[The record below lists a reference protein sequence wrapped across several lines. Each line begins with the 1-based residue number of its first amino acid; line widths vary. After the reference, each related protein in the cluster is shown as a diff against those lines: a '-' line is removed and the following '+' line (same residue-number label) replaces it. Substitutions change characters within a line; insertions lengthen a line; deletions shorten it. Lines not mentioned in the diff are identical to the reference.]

1 MEDVL
6 GLFQRMQEMYFR
18 YMDSPFALGNDKLSA
33 ERRSLLEQEGNIYQY
48 PYIEALP
55 PFISSKKT
63 IKEVCKDIGL
73 SSDFSEFAAL
83 GLFDP
88 KHKLHRHQYEAFK
101 NVVADKKN
109 IVVTSGT
116 GSGKTESFLLPLISN
131 ILNESK
137 KWDSPDQHI
146 RKWWE
151 SGKRWTSVRAH
162 EKRKAAVR
170 GLILYPL
177 NALVEDQMVRMRK
190 ALDSDGVRNWFRESR
205 DNNKIYFGRYTGKT
219 PVPGNPSNSNKVSQ
233 LKTALKKME
242 QKQIELRAYFE
253 DMMFKV
259 GNNPDFKTKQN
270 IFVELQNEIEEGL
283 LFSTT
288 QWNPSEVELIKKKLA
303 ERLNEKLAFLNQV
316 DGSEMISRW
325 DMQDS
330 PPDIL
335 ITNFS
340 MLNIMLTRQIEQ
352 QIFEKTR
359 EWLQEDSANTF
370 HLVLDELHAY
380 RGTAGTEVAYVI
392 RALLDRLGLKPDSPQ
407 LRILATSASLD
418 ENGKE
423 FLGDFFGVPIDKFEI
438 ISGDRENAEKYPLS
452 NYYKD
457 KKDVF
462 AELFNSFQKEDEWNK
477 SISKFCNEF
486 NVKYDPNVPGECV
499 TKALEISGALRA
511 LISECEKPK
520 SIKYLSSKL
529 FDDEKDLSSIGG
541 LLLAVVK
548 SRINGEREVVLPLR
562 AHLFFRNFQGLWA
575 CSNPDCTEV
584 NPQYKYDR
592 RNIGRLYNQPRIQC
606 GCGSRVLDFYYC
618 QNCGDSFLGGFKTAD
633 KTDDSSDQFYL
644 SAEFP
649 EIEQLPDKLP
659 PVKKFGQYAVYWPL
673 LSIDPDAVKWERTRS
688 GDDSEQTGSGKNKMK
703 FKWEKAFY
711 RPRLGQICSDMHNA
725 TGHWYQISNMEET
738 AKNMPAFPIKCPH
751 CADDWELIRT
761 SSGPLPIESEKRTRS
776 PIRGQRTGFDMI
788 AQIMLDALMRELP
801 DREQPKAVL
810 FSDSRQDAAK
820 LSAKLEI
827 NHYRQI
833 IRYVVIKVVREQN
846 AALRSFI
853 KRTRQEALS
862 DLEAS
867 LAESYWNE
875 SFPEASLIEAAI
887 LNRNLPPAKLEEA
900 KQIIN
905 SAGSYPRLGNLWDSI
920 EKEILKV
927 GINPAGPEN
936 SLKEYLGIIWK
947 SMYNWIDRNKP
958 EPITTNMNTDK
969 QSYRQIIQNSL
980 RERVIIDVLFSQRKR
995 DLESIA
1001 LGTITS
1007 DLDKDLGEY
1016 LEKEPTFWRQLVD
1029 SSIRILGGLRRF
1041 DSNKKSSEFPP
1052 PRLNTYWKAIAKE
1065 NGINEMKFL
1074 DRAQRIF
1081 SSLRG
1086 VKQYLLQ
1093 SDELQIVPFNG
1104 KVYACVKCHRVHLH
1118 PSCSVCTDCYSRLEE
1133 SSLED
1138 SVTND
1143 YYRYLSI
1150 DAKTVRRF
1158 HSEEMTGQT
1167 DPDDALKRQQLFQG
1181 IFDSE
1186 DTPLVDEIDILSVTT
1201 TMEAGVD
1208 IGSLRIVAMS
1218 NMPPQRFNYQQRVG
1232 RCGRRNSPLSVSLTL
1247 CRGRSHDDWYFDNL
1261 DKITGDPSPQPY
1273 IDLQSKKIFN
1283 RVVNKEML
1291 FYAFKDTG
1299 LSQED
1304 LGGESVHGQFGNRND
1319 WEQIKDRVQAYFA
1332 SKEGIAR
1339 LDQVIKVLSIKSN
1352 IAAGELEQVKAD
1364 IVSGRLTEE
1373 ITRIAKDPRYS
1384 SNALSEN
1391 LAAAGLLP
1399 MFGFP
1404 TRVRLLHHSRKSSYT
1419 SIQNLDKDTVDRDL
1433 EMAIND
1439 YSPGSEVVK
1448 DKSKHRA
1455 AGVAHYWIQ
1464 GNRVIPEGN
1473 PLGDIKTISICKDCH
1488 MLYDKDLPEEC
1499 PSCNAL
1505 LDSAESPYKK
1515 IRISEPQGFRTDWIN
1530 RDYKEEFEWSSR
1542 SSVPRL
1548 ALDGNNDTNY
1558 THEIY
1563 NAAFSCQE
1571 GDVYTIN
1578 DRNGALFTFEKAN
1591 NEYEGWIET
1600 SNLADDYKPPTRG
1613 SIKEEVALA
1622 AIKNTELLIISP
1634 KITAASISFDP
1645 TVLGARAGLIS
1656 FGFLFRRIATNLLDV
1671 DADELQVGVRS
1682 VYNNSTDSLVG
1693 QIFFGDRLINGA
1705 GYAKYL
1711 AQEKIMKRIL
1721 DDLCGELIYI
1731 PKLRDHNCDSSCYE
1745 CLRTYE
1751 NMSYHGILDWRLGL
1765 DAARYLRDGK
1775 TPVMDEQ
1782 WIELV
1787 QKSLANLVENFPGVE
1802 SVWFTGVPGLKF
1814 ALEDETIALFGH
1826 PFWNTKNVDY
1836 FTREL
1841 AVATAEAE
1849 VEARVIKHFNIFD
1862 LIRRPTWVIQKMIEG
1877 NNE

>member
-6 GLFQRMQEMYFR
+6 GLFQRMKEMYIR
-18 YMDSPFALGNDKLSA
+18 YMDSPFALGHDKLAA
-33 ERRSLLEQEGNIYQY
+33 ERRALLEQEGNIYQY

-55 PFISSKKT
+55 PYRSSNKT
-63 IKEVCKDIGL
+63 VKDVCKETLL
-73 SSDFSEFAAL
+73 SSDFSEFVGL

-88 KHKLHRHQYEAFK
+88 KHKLHQHQYDAFK
-101 NVVADKKN
+101 KVVTEKKN

-137 KWDSPDQHI
+137 RWPSPGPSEQKWWDSG
-146 RKWWE
+146 R
-151 SGKRWTSVRAH
+151 RWSSIRAH

-177 NALVEDQMVRMRK
+177 NALVEDQMVRLRK
-190 ALDSDGVRNWFRESR
+190 ALDSDQVRKWLRDSR

-219 PVPGNPSNSNKVSQ
+219 PIPGSPSNSNKVGQ
-233 LKTALKKME
+233 LKTAIKKMVH
-242 QKQIELRAYFE
+242 KQNELR
-253 DMMFKV
+253 DQFKDLIHKA
-259 GNNPDFKTKQN
+259 GNDPDFRTKQN
-270 IFVELQNEIEEGL
+270 IIVEIQNEIDADIL
-283 LFSTT
+283 SSTS
-288 QWNPSEVELIKKKLA
+288 QWSPSEVELIKNKLSD
-303 ERLNEKLAFLNQV
+303 RLNEKLAFLNQV

-325 DMQDS
+325 DMQES

-340 MLNIMLTRQIEQ
+340 MLNIILTRQIEQ
-352 QIFEKTR
+352 QIFDKTR
-359 EWLQEDSANTF
+359 EWIEEDSSNTF

-380 RGTAGTEVAYVI
+380 RGTAGTEVSYVI
-392 RALLDRLGLKPDSPQ
+392 RALLDRLGLRPDSPQ

-418 ENGKE
+418 ESGRE
-423 FLGDFFGVPIDKFEI
+423 FLGDFFGVPINKFEI
-438 ISGDRENAEKYPLS
+438 ITGERESAEQFPLS
-452 NYYKD
+452 NYYKE
-457 KKDVF
+457 KKGLF
-462 AELFNSFQKEDEWNK
+462 SELFNSFHNEADWNK
-477 SISKFCNEF
+477 SISKFCDEF
-486 NVKYDPNVPGECV
+486 NVKYDANTPGECL
-499 TKALEISGALRA
+499 TKVLENSGALEA
-511 LISECEKPK
+511 LIRECEKPK
-520 SIKYLSSKL
+520 SIKCLSAKL
-529 FDDEKDLSSIGG
+529 FSDENDLSFIGG

-548 SRINGEREVVLPLR
+548 SRANGERDVVLPLR
-562 AHLFFRNFQGLWA
+562 AHLFFKNFQGLWA
-575 CSNPDCTEV
+575 CSSPDCTEV
-584 NPQYKYDR
+584 DPLYKYSG

-633 KTDDSSDQFYL
+633 KTDDSGSRFLL

-659 PVKKFGQYAVYWPL
+659 PVKKYGQYAVYWPSL
-673 LSIDPDAVKWERTRS
+673 NIDPDAAKEWGRTPS
-688 GDDSEQTGSGKNKMK
+688 GDESVQTGIGKSKMK
-703 FKWEKAFY
+703 FKWEKAEY
-711 RPRLGQICSDMHNA
+711 TPRMGNICSDQHSA
-725 TGHWYQISNMEET
+725 TGHWYKIMNMEES
-738 AKNMPAFPIKCPH
+738 AQRMPAFPIKCPN
-751 CADDWELIRT
+751 CADDWELQRIP
-761 SSGPLPIESEKRTRS
+761 SGWLPIESEKRTRS

-801 DREQPKAVL
+801 DKEQPKAVL

-846 AALRSFI
+846 TALRCFI
-853 KRTRQEALS
+853 KRTRQEALT

-867 LAESYWNE
+867 IAESYWNE
-875 SFPEASLIEAAI
+875 NYSEASLIEAAL
-887 LNRNLPPAKLEEA
+887 LNKNLPPVKLEEA
-900 KQIIN
+900 KQIIKL
-905 SAGSYPRLGNLWDSI
+905 AESYPRLGDMWDSI
-920 EKEILKV
+920 EKELLKV
-927 GINPAGPEN
+927 GINPGGPEN
-936 SLKEYLGIIWK
+936 SLKEFSGVNWTKL
-947 SMYNWIDRNKP
+947 YNWLDRSNP
-958 EPITTNMNTDK
+958 SRIVNLSGTQQVYLEE
-969 QSYRQIIQNSL
+969 IIKKL
-980 RERVIIDVLFSQRKR
+980 KERVIIDVLFSQRKR

-1001 LGTITS
+1001 LATIST
-1007 DLDKDLGEY
+1007 DM
-1016 LEKEPTFWRQLVD
+1016 EKEFESYLGQEPEFWRQLVD
-1029 SSIRILGGLRRF
+1029 SSIRILGGLKRF
-1041 DSNKKSSEFPP
+1041 DDNKKQSES
-1052 PRLNTYWKAIAKE
+1052 PRPQLNAYWKAIAKE
-1065 NGINEMKFL
+1065 NNINETQLL
-1074 DRAQRIF
+1074 DRAHRIF

-1086 VKQYLLQ
+1086 VKHYLLQ
-1093 SDELQIVPFNG
+1093 SDELQVIPFNE
-1104 KVYACVKCHRVHLH
+1104 KIYACVKCQRVHLH

-1133 SSLED
+1133 SSLEE

-1143 YYRYLSI
+1143 YYRYLSL
-1150 DAKTVRRF
+1150 DSKTVRRF

-1181 IFDSE
+1181 IFDSD
-1186 DTPLVDEIDILSVTT
+1186 DTELVDEIDILSVTT

-1261 DKITGDPSPQPY
+1261 DRITGDPSPQPY
-1273 IDLQSKKIFN
+1273 IDLQSKKIFS

-1299 LSQED
+1299 LSKEE

-1319 WEQIKDRVQAYFA
+1319 WEQIKDRVQKYLT
-1332 SKEGIAR
+1332 SQEGALR
-1339 LDQVIKVLSIKSN
+1339 LEQVIKALSVKSK
-1352 IAAGELEQVKAD
+1352 ISVGDLEQIKND
-1364 IVSGRLTEE
+1364 TISGKITEE
-1373 ITRIAKDPRYS
+1373 ISRIAIDSRYS

-1404 TRVRLLHHSRKSSYT
+1404 TRVRLLHHSQKNSYT
-1419 SIQNLDKDTVDRDL
+1419 SIQDLDKDTVDRDL

-1464 GNRVIPEGN
+1464 GNRVMPEPN
-1473 PLGDIKTISICKDCH
+1473 PLGDIKTIALCKNCH
-1488 MLYDKDLPEEC
+1488 MLYDKNLPEEC
-1499 PSCNAL
+1499 PSCLNI
-1505 LDSAESPYKK
+1505 LDAMDSPF
-1515 IRISEPQGFRTDWIN
+1515 ITIPISEPQGFRSDWTK

-1542 SSVPRL
+1542 STVPRL
-1548 ALDGNNDTNY
+1548 ALDGTNAEDN
-1558 THEIY
+1558 TNEIY
-1563 NAAFSCQE
+1563 NTVFSCQE
-1571 GDVYTIN
+1571 GDIYTIN
-1578 DRNGALFTFEKAN
+1578 DRNGALFTFEKARN
-1591 NEYEGWIET
+1591 DYEGWIET
-1600 SNLADDYKPPTRG
+1600 TSLADDYRPPALS
-1613 SIKEEVALA
+1613 SIKKEVALA
-1622 AIKNTELLIISP
+1622 AIKNTEVLVISP
-1634 KITAASISFDP
+1634 KTTAADISFDP
-1645 TVLGARAGLIS
+1645 TVLGARSGLVS

-1682 VYNNSTDSLVG
+1682 VYNNSSDSLVG
-1693 QIFFGDRLINGA
+1693 QVFFGDRLINGA

-1711 AQEKIMKRIL
+1711 AQEQVMKKIL
-1721 DDLCGELIYI
+1721 DDLCGELNYI
-1731 PKLRDHNCDSSCYE
+1731 PKLRNHMCDSSCYE

-1765 DAARYLRDGK
+1765 DAARYLKDGK
-1775 TPVMDEQ
+1775 VPVIDGQ

-1787 QKSLANLVENFPGVE
+1787 QNSLTNLVENFKELE
-1802 SVWFTGVPGLKF
+1802 SKWYFGVPGLKF
-1814 ALEDETIALFGH
+1814 AFENETIALFGH
-1826 PFWNTKNVDY
+1826 PFWNTKNKVY

-1841 AVATAEAE
+1841 AKATAEAE
-1849 VEARVIKHFNIFD
+1849 LEARVIKHFNVFD
-1862 LIRRPTWVIQKMIEG
+1862 LIRRPTWVIQKMIED
-1877 NNE
+1877 NNG